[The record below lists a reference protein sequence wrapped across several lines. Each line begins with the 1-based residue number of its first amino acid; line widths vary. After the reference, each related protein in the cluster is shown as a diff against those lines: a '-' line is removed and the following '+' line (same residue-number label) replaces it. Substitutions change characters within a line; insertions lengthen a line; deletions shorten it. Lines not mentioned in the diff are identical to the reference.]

1 MAAPVNKWI
10 VAVTVMIP
18 TLMVIV
24 DTSVVNVALDHIRGS
39 LSAGIDESTWSITS
53 YLAANA
59 VVIPMA
65 GWISRI
71 FGRKRYLVFSVALFT
86 ASSLLCGLAWNIQSL
101 VFFRILQ
108 GIGGGGLQPT
118 SQAILLETFP
128 PHQHGTA
135 NAVFGVGIMFGP
147 IIGPLLGGWIT
158 DNWSWHWA
166 FFINV
171 PIGMVSV
178 LMSLFFIVD
187 PPYVKKTGR
196 ITVDYGGLVLLALG
210 IGCLQLV
217 LDQGEREEWF
227 ASPFILW
234 SAVVSAV
241 SLLFFVFVEWYAVHP
256 ILDLRAFRNRT
267 FTLGNLVLFFTLVN
281 LFGSLVLPPI
291 YVQTLMGYTATLSGM
306 VIAPGGLASLLV
318 MPFAGRLTGLVNPKF
333 LIVMGIAVT
342 SLSAYLMSQFNLLAD
357 FVSIMW
363 PRTIIGLG
371 MPFIIIPLTTLTLSS
386 VRKEDM
392 GNATSIFNLMRNLGG
407 SIGVAYVTTMLTRRA
422 QFHHARLAEHMT
434 AFDLPYR
441 TGAHEAAQS
450 LRYGGVPE
458 SFAQLGGP
466 ATVYEQLNREATM
479 MAFNDIFH
487 YLAIMLLLTVVLV
500 VFMQRV
506 KFSPTEHP

>member
-1 MAAPVNKWI
+1 VAAPVNKWI
-10 VAVTVMIP
+10 VAFTVMIP

-24 DTSVVNVALDHIRGS
+24 DTSVVNVSLDHIRGS

-59 VVIPMA
+59 VIIPMA
-65 GWISRI
+65 GWLSRV
-71 FGRKRYLVFSVALFT
+71 FGRKRYLIFSVILFT

-135 NAVFGVGIMFGP
+135 NAVYGVGIMFGP

-158 DNWSWHWA
+158 DNWSWHWV

-171 PIGMVSV
+171 PIGILSV
-178 LMSLFFIVD
+178 LMSFFFIVD
-187 PPYVKKTGR
+187 PSYMKGGR
-196 ITVDYGGLVLLALG
+196 IKVDYWGLVLLALG
-210 IGCLQLV
+210 IGGLQMV
-217 LDQGEREEWF
+217 LDQGEREAWF
-227 ASPFILW
+227 ASSFVIWMAVISAFSLIFFI
-234 SAVVSAV
+234 
-241 SLLFFVFVEWYAVHP
+241 FVEWYAEHP
-256 ILDLRAFRNRT
+256 ILDLRAFKNTT
-267 FTLGNLVLFFTLVN
+267 FTLGNLVLFFALIN

-306 VIAPGGLASLLV
+306 VIAPGGLVSLCT
-318 MPFAGRLTGLVNPKF
+318 MPIVGRLTATANPKI
-333 LIVMGIAVT
+333 LVTVGIVVT
-342 SLSAYLMSQFNLLAD
+342 ALSAHFMSQFNLLAD
-357 FVSIMW
+357 FISILW
-363 PRTIIGLG
+363 PRTIIGIG

-386 VRKEDM
+386 VRKEEM

-434 AFDLPYR
+434 PFDLPYR
-441 TGAHEAAQS
+441 LGSQQASQALH
-450 LRYGGVPE
+450 YGGVPE
-458 SFAQLGGP
+458 SLAQLGGP
-466 ATVYEQLNREATM
+466 GTIYEQLNREATM
-479 MAFNDIFH
+479 MAFNDIYH
-487 YLAIMLLLTVVLV
+487 YLSIMLLLTVLLV
-500 VFMQRV
+500 IFMKRV
-506 KFSPTEHP
+506 KFSPAEHR